1 MKTQNVFESFYETH
15 EALIKD
21 IKAKLLILILKG
33 VKEKG
38 LKQVQVSEIA
48 GLTVP
53 RTSNLFNGHLEKFS
67 IESLT
72 TILVKL
78 GYKVYVDDQYESL
91 SIIYS
96 ENHSGAANC
105 QA

>member
-1 MKTQNVFESFYETH
+1 MKTQNVFESFYEAH
-15 EALIKD
+15 EAVIKD
-21 IKAKLLILILKG
+21 IKSKLLIMILKE
-33 VKEKG
+33 VKDKG
-38 LKQVQVSEIA
+38 LKQVQVSQITN
-48 GLTVP
+48 LTVP

-96 ENHSGAANC
+96 EDHSGAGNYKA
-105 QA
+105 